1 MTRVG
6 CLTSGKMV
14 VHPNRDVDDD
24 GNQLVNGVAELE
36 VPQRARRDRTAGGPP
51 GGRPAGGTLAV

>member
-6 CLTSGKMV
+6 WLAGGKMV

-24 GNQLVNGVAELE
+24 GNQPVNRVAELE
-36 VPQRARRDRTAGGPP
+36 APQRARRDRTAGG
-51 GGRPAGGTLAV
+51 RLAAAIRN